1 MEQVD
6 SEECFLKNCL
16 HPEYTPQTVDWQLES
31 NFYLYLSAFSVTE
44 TFGLHRIFNC
54 FLGLNET

>member
-6 SEECFLKNCL
+6 SEECFLKNYL

-31 NFYLYLSAFSVTE
+31 NFYLYLSAFSVT
-44 TFGLHRIFNC
+44 
-54 FLGLNET
+54 